1 LVHYMYWSLREGIES
16 VDLDNFDDFDYESLA
31 LMDVFYFCW
40 RDGAEE

>member
-1 LVHYMYWSLREGIES
+1 MYWSLREGIES